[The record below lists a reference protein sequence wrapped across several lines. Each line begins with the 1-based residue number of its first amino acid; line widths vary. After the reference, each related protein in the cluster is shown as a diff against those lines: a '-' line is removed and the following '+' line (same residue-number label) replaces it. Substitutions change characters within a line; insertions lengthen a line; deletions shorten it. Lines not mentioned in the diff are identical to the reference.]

1 MKCAV
6 VYISVHHQNTEKI
19 AAAISKELGADLFR
33 ISDVDSGLLEKY
45 DMIGFGSG
53 IYFGKHHKKL
63 FEHVMGLDLK
73 DKDVFVF
80 STSGSDSVKYNKKL
94 IDVLDSK
101 GADVK
106 GSFSCKGYDTYGV
119 LKWIGGIAKG
129 RPNEGDIEDARD
141 FADTL
146 KKLEVEENRDVQR

>member
-6 VYISVHHQNTEKI
+6 VCVSVHHHNTEKI
-19 AAAISKELGADLFR
+19 AAAISEVLGADLLQ
-33 ISDVDSGLLEKY
+33 ISDVNSGLLEQY

-63 FEHVMGLDLK
+63 FELIAGIDLNGK
-73 DKDVFVF
+73 NVFVF
-80 STSGSDSVKYNKKL
+80 STSGTGSIKYNKKL
-94 IDVLDSK
+94 IDALISR

-119 LKWIGGIAKG
+119 LKWIGGMAKG
-129 RPNEGDIEDARD
+129 RPNSRDIEDAKD
-141 FADTL
+141 FVTTL
-146 KKLEVEENRDVQR
+146 KMLK